1 MALRQLILSKKIEAK
16 RAALAALDEEKTAL
30 ETRREQLVIR
40 EAEIEA
46 AVNEVN
52 DQTPEED
59 RQAVEAEAEQ
69 FERDSTQL
77 NSEEEENT
85 RNRSALEAEIRSI
98 QDELEEINRRAK
110 PQAPAHVN
118 GPEINNREDEIIMEN
133 RTAFYG
139 MNYQQ
144 RDALFARDDVKNF
157 LQSARE
163 LGRQERAVTGK
174 ELLIPDVLLGIVR
187 EQTAQNS
194 KLLKHVNHRRIGGTG
209 RVIVTGVIPEAVWTE
224 MCGKLNEMN
233 IGFYGDEMDGW
244 KVGGY
249 IAICKAVMEDND
261 INLATEIINSISRA
275 LGYALDK
282 AICYGTGNKMP
293 LGIVT
298 RLVQTVEPE
307 NYSTKAR
314 PWENLSATN
323 VQAITSKT
331 GIDLFKAI
339 KTAMAAAKGKYAT
352 GGRFWAMNEST
363 KATLETEAMSLTA
376 AGAFATGMV
385 GATMPNP
392 MGGAIE
398 TLDFIPDGIVIGG
411 YGELYYLA
419 ERAGVEIG
427 MSEHVR
433 FIEDE
438 IVYKGTARYDGKPI
452 IAEGFVAFGINGKK
466 PTAADVTFPTDKA
479 NTAA

>member
-16 RAALAALDEEKTAL
+16 RAELALLNDAKKAL
-30 ETRREQLVIR
+30 EERRTAMKTR

-46 AVNEVN
+46 AVNEVT
-52 DQTPEED
+52 DETSAED
-59 RQAVEAEAEQ
+59 RQTVEAAVEQ
-69 FERDSTQL
+69 FERDSNALTG
-77 NSEEEENT
+77 EENENVEKL
-85 RNRSALEAEIRSI
+85 RAIEQEIS
-98 QDELEEINRRAK
+98 DLTAELEEINQRAK
-110 PQAPAHVN
+110 PQAPAPAPLSN
-118 GPEINNREDEIIMEN
+118 PIERKDEIIMN
-133 RTAFYG
+133 TRTNFFG
-139 MNYQQ
+139 MTFQQ
-144 RDALFARDDVKNF
+144 RDALMAREDVKDF
-157 LQSARE
+157 LQRTRE
-163 LGRQERAVTGK
+163 MGVQKRDITGK
-174 ELLIPDVLLGIVR
+174 ELLIPDVLLGVIR
-187 EQTAQNS
+187 DQTAKAS
-194 KLLKHVNHRRIGGTG
+194 KLLKHVNHRRIGGTS
-209 RVIVTGVIPEAVWTE
+209 RVIVAGVIPEAVWTE
-224 MCGKLNEMN
+224 MCGKLNEMS

-249 IAICKAVMEDND
+249 IAVCKAVLEDSD
-261 INLATEIINSISRA
+261 INLAAEIIDAISKA

-293 LGIVT
+293 MGIVT
-298 RLVQTVEPE
+298 RLVQTEEPA

-314 PWENLSATN
+314 PWENLSTTN
-323 VQAITSKT
+323 VQAISSKT
-331 GIDLFKAI
+331 GLDLFKAI
-339 KTAMAAAKGKYAT
+339 KTTMAAAKGKYAT

-392 MGGAIE
+392 LGGAIE

-419 ERAGVEIG
+419 ERAGVELA

-433 FIEDE
+433 FLEDE

-466 PTAADVTFPTDKA
+466 PTAADVTFTPDTA
-479 NTAA
+479 NAA

>member
-1 MALRQLILSKKIEAK
+1 MALKQLILSKKIEAK
-16 RAALAALDEEKTAL
+16 RAAMAALDEAKQVL
-30 ETRREQLVIR
+30 ETRRAQLNTR

-46 AVNEVN
+46 AVNEVT
-52 DQTPEED
+52 DQTPEEE

-69 FERDSTQL
+69 FEQDAEALTR
-77 NSEEEENT
+77 EEAEHEQQ
-85 RNRSALEAEIRSI
+85 RSALEKEIADLRS
-98 QDELEEINRRAK
+98 ELEEINQRAK
-110 PQAPAHVN
+110 QAHENEHV
-118 GPEINNREDEIIMEN
+118 PEVTPIERKDEDNMNNRTN
-133 RTAFYG
+133 FFG
-139 MNYQQ
+139 MSFQQ
-144 RDALFARDDVKNF
+144 RDALIAREDVKNF
-157 LQSARE
+157 LQRTRE
-163 LGRQERAVTGK
+163 MGMQQRDVTGK
-174 ELLIPDVLLGIVR
+174 ELLIPDVLLGVIR
-187 EQTAQNS
+187 DQTAQAS

-209 RVIVTGVIPEAVWTE
+209 RVIVAGVIPEAVWTE

-249 IAICKAVMEDND
+249 IAVCKAVLEDSD
-261 INLATEIINSISRA
+261 INLAAEIIDAISKA

-298 RLVQTVEPE
+298 RLAQTAQPS

-323 VQAITSKT
+323 VLAISSKT
-331 GIDLFKAI
+331 GIELFKAI
-339 KTAMAAAKGKYAT
+339 KTTMAAAKGKHAT
-352 GGRFWAMNEST
+352 GSRFWAMNEST
-363 KATLETEAMSLTA
+363 KATLEAEAMSLTA
-376 AGAFATGMV
+376 TGAFATGMV

-411 YGELYYLA
+411 YGELYYVA
-419 ERAGVEIG
+419 ERAGVELA

-433 FIEDE
+433 FLEDE

-466 PTAADVTFPTDKA
+466 PTAADVTFAPDTA
-479 NTAA
+479 NAG